1 MGMNSNRIK
10 NRATEI
16 CESDEYYEAKDEA
29 FNEEFQNEFMKSVET
44 KDGSNWI
51 MKDIITEDDVQGFI
65 DSFTFPDEDEW
76 CMDKACSEADDW
88 GDMKMEEER
97 DRQMGL

>member
-1 MGMNSNRIK
+1 MGFSSNRIK
-10 NRATEI
+10 DRATEI
-16 CESDEYYEAKDEA
+16 CESDEYQEARDEA
-29 FNEEFQNEFMKSVET
+29 FNEEFQNEFMESVKT

-65 DSFTFPDEDEW
+65 DSFTFPDEGDW